1 MLMLSQAPAIGGLST
16 RRRSPTALPPLPP
29 FSKTRT
35 PLFSKCCPLPSSR
48 RCPDRNLRLTV
59 NSSSAADGP
68 GETGNAA
75 AARPTAS
82 SPPSS
87 RPFPGGGETVFVG
100 EKGVPLEGVIQFD
113 RPRTASRLE
122 SWGRVALLAGGDVLF
137 LLVFSAIG
145 RFNHGLPVLD
155 METLRTADPF
165 IAGWFLGAYFLGGY
179 GDDGKGVNGR
189 PKAVLAAA
197 KAWAAGIPLSDAF
210 LGKYPF
216 FFFFPDG
223 LLIRSFALGHTPPV
237 NFVLITMGTTGV
249 LLIGWRALL
258 YTFSKQARQEERR
271 LLTSLVRRW

>member
-179 GDDGKGVNGR
+179 GDDGKGVNDR

-197 KAWAAGIPLSDAF
+197 KSWAAGIPT
-210 LGKYPF
+210 
-216 FFFFPDG
+216 G

-258 YTFSKQARQEERR
+258 YTLFPNRQGKKNDVYKRGSPFELFE